1 MAERT
6 EEFKSGFVAIVGR
19 PNVGKSTLMNAI
31 MGVKLSIATSKPQ
44 TTRNRVLGV
53 HTVRD
58 GEHLRGQIVFVD
70 TPGVHRSSRRL
81 NQRMNDAARTTF
93 GEVDL
98 AMLVVEA
105 SSLERP
111 ERGGLWGG
119 DRAIYDE
126 LRTHDTAVVL
136 IVNKIDQLERRQ
148 DLLPRLAPL
157 NDLDLAAVVPVSATK
172 GHNVDAVIS
181 ALFEHL
187 PTGEMLYPEDMI
199 TDRAERFIA
208 AELIR
213 EQVMEATHREVPYGV
228 AVDVE
233 RFSDTVTDGKLHIAA
248 VIHVERDSQKG
259 IVIGRGGERLKA
271 IGTAARR
278 ELQAFFGR
286 PVHLETLVRVET
298 GWSEAERLLDRFGY
312 GQGEI

>member
-6 EEFKSGFVAIVGR
+6 DDFKSGFVAIVGR

-31 MGVKLSIATSKPQ
+31 LGVKLSIATSKPQ

-53 HTVRD
+53 HTMRD
-58 GEHLRGQIVFVD
+58 GDALSGQIVFVD
-70 TPGVHRSSRRL
+70 TPGVHPSSRRL
-81 NQRMNDAARTTF
+81 NQRMNDAARNTF
-93 GEVDL
+93 GEVDV

-105 SSLERP
+105 GSLN
-111 ERGGLWGG
+111 RGSLWGG

-126 LRTHDTAVVL
+126 LCAHETPVVL
-136 IVNKIDQLERRQ
+136 VVNKIDQLERKQ
-148 DLLPRLAPL
+148 DLLPLMAPL
-157 NDLDLAAVVPVSATK
+157 NELELAGVVPISASKRT
-172 GHNVDAVIS
+172 NVDAVVTE
-181 ALFEHL
+181 LLTHL
-187 PTGEMLYPEDMI
+187 PAGELLFPEDMI

-228 AVDVE
+228 AVDIE

-271 IGTAARR
+271 IGIAARR